1 MELLLVRHGETDWNC
16 DGRIQGWI
24 DVGLND
30 DGRRQLEGLSP
41 ELPDEPVDLFYSPLR
56 RARESAEQV
65 RRHLTCRSRRPV
77 PQFRELDQ
85 GYWDG
90 LRGEWLAQQEDE
102 RYRRWIDS
110 PLTTSPP
117 GGESL
122 QTVRERVRDG
132 LVEVLEET
140 PGPAVVV
147 VHKVVINLI
156 RHLAGE
162 CPFPKVLEA
171 LPANAEVISV
181 SVNLDDVTGEPPAN
195 R

>member
-1 MELLLVRHGETDWNC
+1 MKILLVRHGETDWNR

-30 DGRRQLEGLSP
+30 EGRRQLEGLFP
-41 ELPDEPVDLFYSPLR
+41 DLPDEPVDLFYSPLR
-56 RARESAEQV
+56 RARESAEQL
-65 RRHLTCRSRRPV
+65 RPQLTCRRRRSI

-90 LRGEWLAQQEDE
+90 LRGEWLAQQGDD

-110 PLTTSPP
+110 PLATSPP

-132 LVEVLEET
+132 LVEVLEESK
-140 PGPAVVV
+140 GPAVVV

-162 CPFPKVLEA
+162 CPFPEVLEA
-171 LPANAEVISV
+171 LPANAEVLSI
-181 SVNLDDVTGEPPAN
+181 SVNLADVTGEPPAN